1 MRRDSQN
8 YSMND
13 PRNSLS
19 GSWQQRSW
27 NPWLRQCGLAGGEA
41 KLRPSFPLDEGDS
54 CFCVPG
60 TWQHHTAH
68 LCSHFA
74 SSVVGRQT

>member
-8 YSMND
+8 YSVND

-60 TWQHHTAH
+60 TWHFLTLPSTA
-68 LCSHFA
+68 
-74 SSVVGRQT
+74 GT